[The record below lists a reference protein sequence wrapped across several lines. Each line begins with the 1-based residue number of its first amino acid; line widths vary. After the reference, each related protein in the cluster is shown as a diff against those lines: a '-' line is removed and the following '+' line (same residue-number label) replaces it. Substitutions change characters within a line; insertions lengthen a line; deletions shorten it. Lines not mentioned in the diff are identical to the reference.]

1 MITERPPDL
10 AGSKVILWTNPARC
24 RDCNRCVRGCLAKAI
39 RKEGHQAKVVPEKC
53 LLCGRC
59 IRECPQGAKVFLD
72 ETGLVSA
79 MFKGTSPVIVSLAPS
94 YLAAFSPA
102 EIRGLPSV
110 LRQLGFALVT
120 ETAVGAEL
128 SARAARAIMDKNPH
142 GRYIYTACPA
152 VVSYIQQRKPELSP
166 LLLPVASPM
175 IAHGRYLKAT
185 YGQDIKV
192 VFIGP
197 CLAKKAEALGE
208 THPPGVDAVLTFAEL
223 KKWLQLKKL
232 NPLLAEESTFND
244 VKSLPAAYF
253 PLSGGFARTAGH
265 TTDRLDQLLIAAS
278 GTEAVREAV
287 EFVADSHDPLVLEA
301 MMCPEGCLGGVG
313 MGCQEN
319 PLALRRA
326 FLNTI
331 AELTAFP
338 TLQESLKA
346 EEITLDLTK
355 NYYLEPARVS
365 SPDETQIRQVLT
377 KMGKYEPHDEL
388 NCGACGYDTCKE
400 KALAVLAGM
409 AEIEMCLPF
418 MRHHAEMQT
427 DAIIMNSPSAIVI
440 LNRDLKIVHANP
452 KFQEMFMTSDYCR
465 GKHINY
471 FINPEPFQRVLQG
484 QAEIYNE
491 TVHHNSYG
499 LYCQQL
505 VYKIG
510 VEEGVQLVGILVNLT
525 RSKRQESELD
535 LLRKET
541 LMRAEQVVDRQVE
554 IAQEVTRLLGR
565 SAAETSTILAALTDL
580 VKRKE
585 GD

>member
-1 MITERPPDL
+1 MISKNPPDL
-10 AGSKVILWTNPARC
+10 AGGKVILWTNPARC

-39 RKEGHQAKVVPEKC
+39 RKEGHQAKVMPEKC

-59 IRECPQGAKVFLD
+59 IRECPQGAKVYLD
-72 ETGLVSA
+72 ETLQVAA
-79 MFKGTSPVIVSLAPS
+79 MIEARLPVIASLAPS

-102 EIRGLPSV
+102 EIRGLPGV

-128 SARAARAIMDKNPH
+128 SARAARIAMEANPQ
-142 GRYIYTACPA
+142 GQYIYTACPA
-152 VVSYIQQRKPELSP
+152 VVSYIQQKKPELSP

-185 YGQDIKV
+185 YGQDTKV

-208 THPPGVDAVLTFAEL
+208 PLSVDAVLTFEEL
-223 KKWLQLKKL
+223 KNWLQQKKL
-232 NPLLAEESTFND
+232 NPLLAEESAYDD
-244 VKSLPAAYF
+244 VFSAPATLF
-253 PLSGGFARTAGH
+253 PLNGGFARTAGLSTDH
-265 TTDRLDQLLIAAS
+265 LDRLMVTAS
-278 GTEAVREAV
+278 GIEGVREAV
-287 EFVADSHDPLVLEA
+287 EYVAGTRKPLVLEA
-301 MMCPEGCLGGVG
+301 LMCPGGCLGGVG
-313 MGCQEN
+313 MGRQEN
-319 PLALRRA
+319 HLALRQA
-326 FLNTI
+326 LLSTI
-331 AELTAFP
+331 DELTAYP
-338 TLQESLKA
+338 ALQAPLKA
-346 EEITLDLTK
+346 EEIKLDLTR
-355 NYYLEPARVS
+355 NYYIEPSRVS
-365 SPDETQIRQVLT
+365 LPDETQIRQVLA
-377 KMGKYEPHDEL
+377 KLGKHEPADEL

-427 DAIIMNSPSAIVI
+427 DAIIINSPSAIVI
-440 LNRDLKIVHANP
+440 LDRDLKIVHANP

-484 QAEIYNE
+484 QTEIFNE

-510 VEEGVQLVGILVNLT
+510 VLDGVQLVGILVNLT
-525 RSKRQESELD
+525 RSKKQESELD

-541 LMRAEQVVDRQVE
+541 LTRAEQVVDRQVE

-565 SAAETSTILAALTDL
+565 SAAETSAILAALTDL